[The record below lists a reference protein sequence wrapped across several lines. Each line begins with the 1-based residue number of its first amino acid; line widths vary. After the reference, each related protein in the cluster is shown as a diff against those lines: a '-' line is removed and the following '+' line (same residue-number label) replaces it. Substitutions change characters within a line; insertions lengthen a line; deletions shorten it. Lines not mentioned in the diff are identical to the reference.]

1 MFIFMF
7 STLVCL
13 FLCLFLCFLFRVSL
27 VFMSVSYVVSVCG
40 LLLCFYLLGVPCFRF
55 SQVLGLF

>member
-13 FLCLFLCFLFRVSL
+13 FLFLFLCFLFRVSL

-40 LLLCFYLLGVPCFRF
+40 LLLCFYLLGVPYFRF